1 MRIPPS
7 LRNDCATAR
16 AKSPAAIPDGSR
28 LSESEPC
35 GERRRGFL
43 NLKQCIYREISRYP
57 AGQRKLS
64 FSKAKVYQLA
74 LRLSRKP
81 ALIAMI
87 EKCQFSANKTAV
99 KVPIVPINGTF
110 RCSSMNLGAYNPN
123 TCRAC
128 IHAVLQ
134 QFQSGDPNG
143 VRTRYAGC
151 L

>member
-1 MRIPPS
+1 VKYHDIPPGNAS
-7 LRNDCATAR
+7 
-16 AKSPAAIPDGSR
+16 SPSR
-28 LSESEPC
+28 
-35 GERRRGFL
+35 
-43 NLKQCIYREISRYP
+43 
-57 AGQRKLS
+57 
-64 FSKAKVYQLA
+64 KAKVYQLA

-123 TCRAC
+123 ICRAC

-143 VRTRYAGC
+143 FEPDMQAVCDCAKMDIKRPE
-151 L
+151 